1 MIKNEFHLRKRQA
14 RLDELIKEIE
24 ILESEKES
32 IGSAMSEMKE
42 EFLLSQIKEI
52 EEEIKQYDAYRL
64 GYANKIMCQN
74 FGDISNMLIT
84 ARIARGMSQES
95 LAEKAGLHTQQIQ
108 KYEAN
113 DYMEVKF
120 STLTQIADAL
130 GIFYDFK
137 AKVNLTNEEEDD
149 GFLLPDD
156 FEKQFSISHCTE
168 VKERGTILTLQ
179 V

>member
-14 RLDELIKEIE
+14 SLDELNRRLKS
-24 ILESEKES
+24 LDSEKAGMGEYYE
-32 IGSAMSEMKE
+32 IQQ
-42 EFLLSQIKEI
+42 EFLLSQIEEI
-52 EEEIKQYDAYRL
+52 GDEIKQYDAYRL

-74 FGDISNMLIT
+74 FGEISNMLIT
-84 ARIARGMSQES
+84 ARIARGWSQDA

-120 STLTQIADAL
+120 STLAQIADAL

-137 AKVNLTNEEEDD
+137 AKVNLSDD
-149 GFLLPDD
+149 AENDDFMLPDA
-156 FEKQFSISHCTE
+156 FEKQFIISRCIE
-168 VKERGTILTLQ
+168 IAERGTILNICA
-179 V
+179 